1 MLWKLPEIR
10 IAPDVIF
17 YIGPLP
23 VTNTLLCTWIT
34 IIILVILCYLGTRK
48 RELIPAGMQNLA
60 EWAVESM
67 LGMVEGVAGKVKG
80 KIFFPLVATF
90 FIFILFANLLDVV
103 PGVDTIGTITN
114 PAAKSQALFGFL
126 LVNYNIS
133 NQLIPW
139 IRPATS
145 DLNLTIAMALVSVV
159 VTQILGFYML
169 GPKTQLSKYFNFRG
183 IIVNG
188 RFNPLGIID
197 AFVGL
202 IEIVSETAR
211 LISFSFR
218 LFGNIFAGSVVLAVF
233 AFLLPIVANIVFNPL
248 ELFIGFMEA
257 FVFAILTLV
266 FMEIGT
272 SSHEAL
278 AEGEHDTREEHGQ
291 KGTRKVDNLAEI
303 SPAR

>member
-133 NQLIPW
+133 
-139 IRPATS
+139 
-145 DLNLTIAMALVSVV
+145 
-159 VTQILGFYML
+159 
-169 GPKTQLSKYFNFRG
+169 
-183 IIVNG
+183 G

-233 AFLLPIVANIVFNPL
+233 AFLLPIVANIVFIPL
-248 ELFIGFMEA
+248 ELFIGFMQA